1 MKIELNDSQIGI
13 MDHLIDQ
20 EKSRLYRMID
30 ESDDKQLKRVVNIK
44 ITVLCRLQIQLGTFV
59 KA

>member
-44 ITVLCRLQIQLGTFV
+44 ITALCRLQIQLGTFV